1 VEAVEDA
8 LNPPQAEAVA
18 HVDGP
23 LLVFAGAGSGKTRV
37 ITYRV
42 ANLVAEAR
50 VAPYRI
56 LAVTFT
62 NKAAGEMRARLAR
75 LLGEELAKELWVGT
89 FHATCARLLRRNGAS
104 VGVPSNFVIYDA
116 QDQRTLVTRAVKE
129 LDLDEKRYPPRQL
142 LHAIQKEK
150 QEGREPESMRGTG
163 VGYMDDTIRRVFEKY
178 EAQLAAAGAV
188 DFDDLIGKTR
198 RLLMQDDNKLR
209 HKFSHVLVD
218 EFQDTNWLQYELVR
232 LLSSSTRNLC
242 VVGDDDQSIYKW
254 RGADRRNILNF
265 KRDYPDA
272 KVVKLEQ
279 NYRSTSRIVQAALAV
294 IEPSSDREPKSL
306 WTANEPGAS
315 LDVVAV
321 RDEHEEA
328 ALVVQTIREAREA
341 GTELRELAVFYRV
354 HAQSRVLE
362 EQLRAA
368 KVPYRIVGGTKFFE
382 RAEIKDALS
391 YLRVMVNDKS
401 DVDLLRVINTPPRG
415 IGQATIDRLT
425 ALATSKGTS
434 IYDALA
440 KPEEAADITGAP
452 LKKLRAV
459 RDLLAGMKKS
469 IEQMTPSDALL
480 HVLDTTGYLVAL
492 QEDEGD
498 ESEARLEN
506 LRELVGSVRDY
517 EVEATAAGEEPT
529 IDAFLE
535 RVTLRTDADEID
547 ETGSVTLMTVHA
559 AKGLEFK
566 GVIITGMEEDMFPYR
581 SMQDARPDDIDEER
595 RLAYVAITRARE
607 KLMLIH
613 ARARQIFGQT
623 RWGRPSRFLGD
634 IPHEVVVHRATRG
647 ASTESMRYFDTPA
660 RPAPRAGA
668 FRAGELA
675 HPQDV
680 DPVFEGDE
688 DEEVFSLRGAPPPSM
703 PQRSSGEVGGRYVDR
718 DYFSDDSDSG
728 DESRGLRRGA
738 KVKHERFG
746 EGVVRQVLPSADPA
760 VVAFF
765 PAWGEKKVL
774 VRYLRLA

>member
-1 VEAVEDA
+1 MTGDA
-8 LNPPQAEAVA
+8 LNAPQAEAVA

-50 VAPYRI
+50 VPPYRI

-62 NKAAGEMRARLAR
+62 NKAAGEMRARLVR

-89 FHATCARLLRRNGAS
+89 FHATCARLLRRNGSS

-129 LDLDEKRYPPRQL
+129 LDLDDKRYPPRKL
-142 LHAIQKEK
+142 LAAIQKEK
-150 QEGREPESMRGTG
+150 QEGRDPESMKGVG
-163 VGYMDDTIRRVFEKY
+163 VGYMDDKVRQVFERY

-198 RLLMQDDNKLR
+198 RLLLPEDSKLR
-209 HKFSHVLVD
+209 SKFWHVLVD

-232 LLSSSTRNLC
+232 LLASSTRNLC

-254 RGADRRNILNF
+254 RGADRRNILGF
-265 KRDYPDA
+265 HRDYPDA
-272 KVVKLEQ
+272 KIVKLEQ
-279 NYRSTSRIVQAALAV
+279 NYRSTARIVTAALGV
-294 IEPSSDREPKSL
+294 IAPSTDRVPKSL
-306 WTANEPGAS
+306 WTENDAGVA

-328 ALVVQTIREAREA
+328 ALVVQTLKEARETGQA
-341 GTELRELAVFYRV
+341 LRELAVFYRV

-368 KVPYRIVGGTKFFE
+368 KIPYQIVGGTKFFE

-391 YLRVMVNDKS
+391 YLRVLVNDRS
-401 DVDLLRVINTPPRG
+401 DVDLFRVINTPPRG

-425 ALATSKGTS
+425 ALATAKHVSL
-434 IYDALA
+434 YEALA
-440 KPEEAADITGAP
+440 RPEESADLGGAP
-452 LKKLRAV
+452 LRKLRAV
-459 RDLLAGMKKS
+459 RELLVGIKTRAAS
-469 IEQMTPSDALL
+469 MTPSDALL
-480 HVLDTTGYLVAL
+480 HVLDTTGYIVAL
-492 QEDEGD
+492 QEDTAP
-498 ESEARLEN
+498 ESASRLEN
-506 LRELVGSVRDY
+506 LRELVGSIRDY
-517 EVEATAAGEEPT
+517 EAEAMAAGEE
-529 IDAFLE
+529 ASLEGFLE
-535 RVTLRTDADEID
+535 RVTLRSDVDDIEAEG
-547 ETGSVTLMTVHA
+547 GSVTLMTVHA
-559 AKGLEFK
+559 AKGLEFA

-581 SMQDARPDDIDEER
+581 SMQDSRPDDIDEER

-607 KLMLIH
+607 RLMLIH
-613 ARARQIFGQT
+613 ARTRQIFGT
-623 RWGRPSRFLGD
+623 SRWGRPSRFLSD
-634 IPHEVVVHRATRG
+634 IPEDVVVHRATRG
-647 ASTESMRYFDTPA
+647 AVAESMRFFDSPA

-668 FRAGELA
+668 FRDGDVM
-675 HPQDV
+675 HPQAAD
-680 DPVFEGDE
+680 DTREE
-688 DEEVFSLRGAPPPSM
+688 EEVFSLRGAPP
-703 PQRSSGEVGGRYVDR
+703 SSLENEVGGRYVDR
-718 DYFSDDSDSG
+718 EFFSDDPSAW
-728 DESRGLRRGA
+728 RRGA
-738 KVKHERFG
+738 RVKHERFG
-746 EGVVRQVLPSADPA
+746 EGVVRRVVESADPA

>member
-1 VEAVEDA
+1 MTHEEE
-8 LNPPQAEAVA
+8 LNAPQAEAVA

-75 LLGEELAKELWVGT
+75 LLGDDLAKELWVGT
-89 FHATCARLLRRNGAS
+89 FHATCARLLRRNGAP

-116 QDQRTLVTRAVKE
+116 QDQKTLVTRAIKE

-150 QEGREPESMRGTG
+150 QEGREPDSMKGTG
-163 VGYMDDTIRRVFEKY
+163 IGYMDDTIRRVFEKY
-178 EAQLAAAGAV
+178 EAALAAAGAV

-198 RLLMQDDNKLR
+198 KLLMQQDSKLR

-232 LLSSSTRNLC
+232 LLSSSTKNLC

-279 NYRSTSRIVQAALAV
+279 NYRSTSNVVQAALAV
-294 IEPSSDREPKSL
+294 IEPSSDREPKKL
-306 WTANEPGAS
+306 WTENPPGA
-315 LDVVAV
+315 LLEVVAV

-328 ALVVQTIREAREA
+328 ALAVQTIREAREA
-341 GTELRELAVFYRV
+341 GTELREMAVFYRV

-391 YLRVMVNDKS
+391 YLRVLVNDKS

-425 ALATSKGTS
+425 ALATTKNTS
-434 IYDALA
+434 LYEALQ
-440 KPEEAADITGAP
+440 KPEESSDIAGAP
-452 LKKLRAV
+452 LKKLKAV
-459 RDLLAGMKKS
+459 RDLLAGMKEATHGK
-469 IEQMTPSDALL
+469 MTPSDALL
-480 HVLDTTGYLVAL
+480 HVLDTTGYILAL
-492 QEDEGD
+492 KEDDSD
-498 ESEARLEN
+498 ESVGRLEN
-506 LRELVGSVRDY
+506 LNELVGSIRDY
-517 EVEATAAGEEPT
+517 EVEATSAGEEPT
-529 IDAFLE
+529 LEGFLE
-535 RVTLRTDADEID
+535 RVTLRTDADDID
-547 ETGSVTLMTVHA
+547 ESGSVTLMTVHA

-607 KLMLIH
+607 RLMLIH
-613 ARARQIFGQT
+613 TRARQIFGQT
-623 RWGRPSRFLGD
+623 RWGRPSRFLSD
-634 IPHEVVVHRATRG
+634 IPADVVIHRATRG
-647 ASTESMRYFDTPA
+647 AATPESSSYFERPA
-660 RPAPRAGA
+660 RNAPPPGG
-668 FRAGELA
+668 FRDGLVA

-680 DPVFEGDE
+680 EPTFDGDE
-688 DEEVFSLRGAPPPSM
+688 DQEVFSLRGSPPSSM
-703 PQRSSGEVGGRYVDR
+703 ARSEEVGGRYVDR
-718 DYFSDDSDSG
+718 DYFTDDSDSG
-728 DESRGLRRGA
+728 DESRGLRKGA
-738 KVKHERFG
+738 KVRHERFG
-746 EGVVRQVLPSADPA
+746 EGVVRQVLPSVDPA

>member
-1 VEAVEDA
+1 MTESAE
-8 LNPPQAEAVA
+8 LNTPQADAVA

-50 VAPYRI
+50 VPPYRI

-75 LLGEELAKELWVGT
+75 LLGEDLAKELWVGT
-89 FHATCARLLRRNGAS
+89 FHATCARLLRRHGES

-150 QEGREPESMRGTG
+150 QEGREPDSMKGTG
-163 VGYMDDTIRRVFEKY
+163 IGYMDDTIRRVFEKY
-178 EAQLAAAGAV
+178 EKQLADAGAV

-198 RLLMQDDNKLR
+198 RLLQKEDSPLRNK
-209 HKFSHVLVD
+209 FWHVLVD
-218 EFQDTNWLQYELVR
+218 EFQDTNFLQYELVR

-279 NYRSTSRIVQAALAV
+279 NYRSTANIVEAALAV
-294 IEPSSDREPKSL
+294 IQPSTDREPKSL
-306 WTANEPGAS
+306 WTENDPGDS
-315 LDVVAV
+315 LQVVAV
-321 RDEHEEA
+321 RDEHEEG
-328 ALVVQTIREAREA
+328 ALVVDTIQEARAA
-341 GTELRELAVFYRV
+341 GMELRELAVFYRV

-362 EQLRAA
+362 ERLRAA
-368 KVPYRIVGGTKFFE
+368 HVPYRIVGGTKFFE

-391 YLRVMVNDKS
+391 YLRVMINDKS
-401 DVDLLRVINTPPRG
+401 DVDLLRIINTPPRG
-415 IGQATIDRLT
+415 IGQTTIDRLQT
-425 ALATSKGTS
+425 LATSKSTS
-434 IYDALA
+434 LYEALSRPQESA
-440 KPEEAADITGAP
+440 EITGAT
-452 LKKLRAV
+452 LKKLTAV
-459 RDLLAGMKKS
+459 RDLLASMKKAVAT
-469 IEQMTPSDALL
+469 MTPSDALL
-480 HVLDTTGYLVAL
+480 HVLDTTGYILAL
-492 QEDEGD
+492 KEDD
-498 ESEARLEN
+498 SPEASSRLEN
-506 LRELVGSVRDY
+506 LNELVGSVRDY
-517 EVEATAAGEEPT
+517 EVEAEAAGEPPSLEG
-529 IDAFLE
+529 FLE
-535 RVTLRTDADEID
+535 RVTLRTDVDDMDDSGA
-547 ETGSVTLMTVHA
+547 VTLMTVHA
-559 AKGLEFK
+559 AKGLEFR

-613 ARARQIFGQT
+613 TRTRQIFGNT
-623 RWGRPSRFLGD
+623 RWGRPSRFLSD
-634 IPHEVVVHRATRG
+634 IPEDIVVHRATRG
-647 ASTESMRYFDTPA
+647 AATESMRFFEGPA
-660 RPAPRAGA
+660 REAPRAGA
-668 FRAGELA
+668 FRDGEA
-675 HPQDV
+675 IHPQAAD
-680 DPVFEGDE
+680 
-688 DEEVFSLRGAPPPSM
+688 DEEVFSLRGSPPSSL
-703 PQRSSGEVGGRYVDR
+703 QKQAGRYVDR
-718 DYFSDDSDSG
+718 DYFSDDDSSEG
-728 DESRGLRRGA
+728 RGLVRGA
-738 KVKHERFG
+738 RVKHERFG
-746 EGVVRQVLPSADPA
+746 EGIVRQVVDSVEPA